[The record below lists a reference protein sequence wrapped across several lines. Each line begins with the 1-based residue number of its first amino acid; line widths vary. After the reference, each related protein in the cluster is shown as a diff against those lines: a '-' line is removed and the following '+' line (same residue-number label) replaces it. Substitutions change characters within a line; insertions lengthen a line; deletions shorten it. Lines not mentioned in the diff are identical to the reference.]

1 MKVQLS
7 DLISRKPLDAGANFC
22 IQATSIAFQGASVL
36 AGAVGLAHLSQ
47 AASCQLQEQTCL
59 DVYVG
64 THAVADWTHDMS
76 HPTAYQLA
84 GATVSFV
91 AAKVFCCAAKTVAG
105 WEIGKKVE
113 VRQPTLAAELEPL
126 FGLDPCKEN

>member
-7 DLISRKPLDAGANFC
+7 DLISRKPLDAGANFF
-22 IQATSIAFQGASVL
+22 IQATSKALQGASVL
-36 AGAVGLAHLSQ
+36 AGAIGLAHLSE

-76 HPTAYQLA
+76 HPTACQLA

-91 AAKVFCCAAKTVAG
+91 AAKVFCSAAKMVAG
-105 WEIGKKVE
+105 WEVGKKVE
-113 VRQPTLAAELEPL
+113 VRPASPGADLEPL
-126 FGLDPCKEN
+126 SDTDPCKEN